1 MADRAAIAEGAAH
14 PRGRTSDVRWRL
26 RSDRLFRGAVLA
38 LSLLA
43 VLPLALIL
51 LFIIVR
57 GASSINWQFL
67 TQLPKPMGESGGGIV
82 NSIVGT
88 FILIGIASLI
98 SIPLGILA
106 GIFLSESGKT
116 RLGAVARLSIETL
129 MGIPSI
135 VLGLVAY
142 VWVVKPLG
150 HFSALSGG
158 IALAMIMLPVITL
171 ATTETL
177 MMIPMSLREAALALG
192 ASYPSTVFRVI
203 LPAAMSGI
211 VTGALLAVARGAGET
226 APLLFTSFGSP
237 YMVTSIFKPMG
248 SLPQTI
254 FTYAISPYDDWHAL
268 AWGAAF
274 VLLVIVLSLNIVTKL
289 VTSRWKI
296 QF

>member
-1 MADRAAIAEGAAH
+1 MRPAAGTRARVAEADLRARARGDAA
-14 PRGRTSDVRWRL
+14 
-26 RSDRLFRGAVLA
+26 FRALVIF

-43 VLPLALIL
+43 VVPLALIL
-51 LFIIVR
+51 LFVIVR
-57 GASSINWQFL
+57 GATSIDWQFL
-67 TQLPKPMGESGGGIV
+67 TALPRPMGESGGGIS
-82 NSIVGT
+82 NAIVGT
-88 FILIGIASLI
+88 LILITIATIVSV
-98 SIPLGILA
+98 PLGVTAGVFLA
-106 GIFLSESGKT
+106 ESGRS
-116 RLGAVARLSIETL
+116 RLGRLARLSIETL

-142 VWVVKPLG
+142 VWVVKPMG

-171 ATTETL
+171 ATEETL
-177 MMIPMSLREAALALG
+177 LLIPSSLREAALALG
-192 ASYPSTVFRVI
+192 VSYPRMILKVV
-203 LPAAMSGI
+203 LPAGMSGI

-237 YMVTSIFKPMG
+237 YMVTNALKPMA

-254 FTYAISPYDDWHAL
+254 FVYATSPYEDWHQL

-274 VLLVIVLSLNIVTKL
+274 VLLVLVLVLNVATKL
-289 VTSRWKI
+289 VTARWKV